1 MNWYDLSKGILQEG
15 QKEFVGEAIPPAPP
29 LAAGVPEKKSLKDF
43 FLVDPV
49 LLNVWVSDTL
59 GTRTAFTVP
68 PPCLD

>member
-15 QKEFVGEAIPPAPP
+15 QKDFVGEAIPPAPP
-29 LAAGVPEKKSLKDF
+29 LAARVPEKKSLKDF

-59 GTRTAFTVP
+59 GTRTAFTAP